1 MNKMALLVLKLSEVQ
16 KPELKDDEVIKN
28 ISILKEM
35 EKMIPNKETARLA
48 GFLWLLMFVFGPI
61 AQIIRDK
68 LFVTS
73 DMAATANNIMAN
85 EFLFR
90 LGFVSDLIMMIIFM
104 LLPLVLYKLLSTV
117 NKNLSILMVI
127 FVIIGTSINMIN
139 LLNEFASLQL
149 LSGAE
154 YLSVF
159 DVAQLKA
166 KAMLSYD
173 LYLHGYEIAN
183 IFFALWLVPL
193 GLLVYKSDFLP
204 RVLGI
209 LLIVGGSGLLI
220 NVFVHFLFPSYLI
233 VNTIL
238 QIPQTLAEALF
249 TLWILIRGINES
261 KVKLV

>member
-1 MNKMALLVLKLSEVQ
+1 
-16 KPELKDDEVIKN
+16 
-28 ISILKEM
+28 
-35 EKMIPNKETARLA
+35 MIPNKKTARLA

-68 LFVTS
+68 LFVS
-73 DMAATANNIMAN
+73 GDMGVTASNIMAH

-90 LGFVSDLIMMIIFM
+90 LGFVSDLIMMIIYM
-104 LLPLVLYKLLSTV
+104 LLSLVLYKLLSTV
-117 NKNLSILMVI
+117 NKDLSILMVI
-127 FVIIGTSINMIN
+127 FVIIGTSINMSN
-139 LLNEFASLQL
+139 LLNEFAALQL

-154 YLSVF
+154 YLSVLN
-159 DVAQLKA
+159 DAQLQA
-166 KAMLSYD
+166 QAMLAYD

-204 RVLGI
+204 RALGI
-209 LLIVGGSGLLI
+209 MLIVGGSGLLI

-238 QIPQTLAEALF
+238 LIPQTIAEALF

-261 KVKLV
+261 KVKLHTYLQQ